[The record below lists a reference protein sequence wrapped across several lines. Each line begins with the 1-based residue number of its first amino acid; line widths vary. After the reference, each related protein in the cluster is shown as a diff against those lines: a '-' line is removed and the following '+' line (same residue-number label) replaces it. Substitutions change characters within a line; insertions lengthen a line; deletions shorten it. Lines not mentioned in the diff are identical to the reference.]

1 MDLVGCINITLYI
14 HFTLGIDSRCYLCS
28 LRIRDRDRYF
38 HPTIE
43 FRGESSYAST
53 SSNMP
58 LSTSPLVN
66 LVQAIHLPSHK
77 FLLATSPSET
87 SLTKVALHLFAH
99 TPKSDGSRGGSENG
113 SADGLG
119 VGVVAEVGTAIVN
132 AIESEIVNGVREA
145 SASGSREG
153 SREGSRGGSSTGN
166 SVGYGADGNRLP
178 AIIVWEGEI
187 DLEDPAVSPQ
197 CSRSRTRR

>member
-1 MDLVGCINITLYI
+1 
-14 HFTLGIDSRCYLCS
+14 
-28 LRIRDRDRYF
+28 
-38 HPTIE
+38 
-43 FRGESSYAST
+43 
-53 SSNMP
+53 MP

-87 SLTKVALHLFAH
+87 SSTKVALHLFAH
-99 TPKSDGSRGGSENG
+99 TPKSDGSRGGSESG

-119 VGVVAEVGTAIVN
+119 VGAGVGVGTAIVN
-132 AIESEIVNGVREA
+132 AIESGIVNGNGNGIREG
-145 SASGSREG
+145 SGSGSREG

-187 DLEDPAVSPQ
+187 DLEDPAVSLHLLASTSVHEQ
-197 CSRSRTRR
+197 VLLGMTGQGGWS